1 MDLCVVAALI
11 EAQNLESM
19 ATCDLSGILGDSSQ
33 TETPKLD
40 FPQALPPQ
48 ISLVQSVQGMLV
60 SASGGVMI
68 ESWQAA
74 THTTED
80 DRVAVA
86 QREAAEWNTDSWYK

>member
-1 MDLCVVAALI
+1 
-11 EAQNLESM
+11 
-19 ATCDLSGILGDSSQ
+19 
-33 TETPKLD
+33 
-40 FPQALPPQ
+40 
-48 ISLVQSVQGMLV
+48 MLV